1 MEHIDINLLPV
12 GQGAMNLIEIYDNM
26 DRLIHL
32 TLIDCGHDRSRP
44 VSYDS
49 LPRIT
54 AKCVDYVAEKM
65 QQRFIQGGEFY
76 LDYVLITHR
85 DSDHWTLFDNLL
97 ERLFGTKEVTHTSEN
112 ILYLQK
118 DLSDDITEDY
128 FENRRQNLY
137 TYSRTYTFP
146 AGEEEITIEY
156 QYTTDLNVQERPRS
170 NVYFQDNLRRVA
182 AVFTLNDFNNP
193 TTPDSCKF
201 YDLKSRECVLNVSLL
216 RWALNPNMVCITG
229 ILGTAEYEWD
239 KKYQIPEQLKAKWDI
254 WILFLKDLVP
264 SLDKFREI
272 LRLEAILEEG
282 FSEDGFLHYTVDDII
297 ATLDTHQPLENIAR
311 QFLWGGYV
319 PADQSTHGNKTG
331 VGKLR
336 ARSDLLGRFDALEVS
351 SGQSFGLIEPFHL
364 NIQERLSPE
373 QLHENSVW
381 NSEPTNSPAILRNG
395 TSAVS
400 LLLNTGNDEFQKFL
414 FTGDATVHTFYALY
428 QSKALANSQ
437 NSIWTAPH
445 HGSYTTSKGS
455 LYDEELDVDT
465 DIFPFFLEEGNPG
478 AIVMEAGYENRHG
491 HPNYT
496 FCDWAFEGLGYTES
510 ACDPHYIYYN
520 KNDTRNAAWTYEEID
535 VPLYSGVSSFDGAH
549 AVGLIHNFT
558 LFPATE
564 YIHNEIIWD
573 SLARTLPHAKE
584 SACPKAIPSPHLF
597 FRRT

>member
-12 GQGAMNLIEIYDNM
+12 GQGAMNLIEIYDSL

-44 VSYDS
+44 VRYDS
-49 LPRIT
+49 LPHIT
-54 AKCVDYVAEKM
+54 AKCVDYVASKM

-128 FENRRQNLY
+128 FENLRQKLY

-146 AGEEEITIEY
+146 AGEKEITIEY
-156 QYTTDLNVQERPRS
+156 QYTINLNVQESPRS
-170 NVYFQDNLRRVA
+170 NVYFQDNLQRVT
-182 AVFTLNDFNNP
+182 AVFTLNDP
-193 TTPDSCKF
+193 TAPNSCKL
-201 YDLKSRECVLNVSLL
+201 YDLDSRECVLNVSLL
-216 RWALNPNMVCITG
+216 RWAPNPCMVCVAGT
-229 ILGTAEYEWD
+229 LGTDEYVWGRTFP
-239 KKYQIPEQLKAKWDI
+239 IPASLKTIWEI
-254 WILFLKDLVP
+254 WILFLKDLTS
-264 SLDKFREI
+264 SLTKFREI
-272 LRLEAILEEG
+272 LRLEPILEEG
-282 FSEDGFLHYTVDDII
+282 FSEGGFLNYTVDDIME
-297 ATLDTHQPLENIAR
+297 TLDTHQPLENIAR

-319 PADQSTHGNKTG
+319 QADQSTHGNKTG

-373 QLHENSVW
+373 QLQGISVR

-400 LLLNTGNDEFQKFL
+400 LLLNTENDEFQKIL

-428 QSKALANSQ
+428 QSNALANSQ

-455 LYDEELDVDT
+455 LYVEELKADT

-496 FCDWAFEGLGYTES
+496 FCDWAYEGLGYMGS

-520 KNDTRNAAWTYEEID
+520 KNDTRDAAWTYEEIN
-535 VPLYSGVSSFDGAH
+535 VPLYSGVSSCDGAH

-564 YIHNEIIWD
+564 YTHNEIIWD

-584 SACPKAIPSPHLF
+584 SACPKDIPSPHLF
-597 FRRT
+597 YRRT